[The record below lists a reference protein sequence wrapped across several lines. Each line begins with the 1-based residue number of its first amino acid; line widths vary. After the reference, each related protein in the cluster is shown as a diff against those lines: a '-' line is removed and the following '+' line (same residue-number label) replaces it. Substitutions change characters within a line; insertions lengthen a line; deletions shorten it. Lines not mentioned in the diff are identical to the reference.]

1 MHNAARKLKARS
13 VWQEFGEVIAIKP
26 SCFRVLTS
34 MGEFDATRAVGCLVE
49 PEMGDRVLVV
59 SEEDGESFILSVLSR
74 QDTRTTNIS
83 VAEGDLVMRAT
94 QGQVII
100 AGQTGVDVLTGGTAN
115 IAASAVE
122 VRAARGKFAVLW
134 LETLSETVKAELGR
148 VKLAAEA
155 FDSVLGRFSQRAKR
169 SYRTVEEIDQV
180 RANQIDYAAEG
191 NARIKGENALLTATD
206 VAKING
212 EQVHLG

>member
-1 MHNAARKLKARS
+1 MHNAARKLKTRT

-26 SCFRVLTS
+26 SGVRVQTAL
-34 MGEFDATRAVGCLVE
+34 GELDATRAVGCLVE
-49 PEMGDRVLVV
+49 PAIGDRVLIA
-59 SEEDGESFILSVLSR
+59 SEEDGESFVLSVL
-74 QDTRTTNIS
+74 TRAAPTATTIS
-83 VAEGDLVMRAT
+83 AEGDLVMRSSN
-94 QGQVII
+94 GQVVI
-100 AGQTGVDVLTGGTAN
+100 AGQTGVDVLTAGTAN

-122 VRAARGKFAVLW
+122 VRAARGRIAILW
-134 LETLSETVKAELGR
+134 LETFSEAVKAEFGR
-148 VKLAAEA
+148 VKLFSET

-180 RANQIDYAAEG
+180 RAHQIDYAAEG
-191 NARIKGENALLTATD
+191 NARIKGENALVTATD